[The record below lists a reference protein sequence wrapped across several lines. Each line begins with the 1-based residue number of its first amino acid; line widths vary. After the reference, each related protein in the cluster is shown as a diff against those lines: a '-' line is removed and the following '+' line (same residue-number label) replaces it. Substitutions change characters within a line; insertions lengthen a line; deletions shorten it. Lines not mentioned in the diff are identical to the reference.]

1 VTDLTIKTNRK
12 LQNQMDQM
20 EYANEM
26 QKIRKVGSL
35 SPTPPLHLYNDIHPP
50 SGIH

>member
-1 VTDLTIKTNRK
+1 
-12 LQNQMDQM
+12 MDQM

>member
-1 VTDLTIKTNRK
+1 
-12 LQNQMDQM
+12 MDQM

-50 SGIH
+50 SGFIEWKVMATDGEDEK